1 MMYEAGANVLW
12 LDPGL
17 SPAFLADRRPWIA
30 LEEPSVAVVR
40 RTVNQFFSKD
50 AAWSAKASCK
60 GRLVWPITME
70 AAGLT
75 RVEYSAE
82 YFDSSIRLLGGHTV
96 LYAWYGA
103 MRDALMARD
112 DDMIRMLWECGLT
125 MTPGQGVQDSN
136 KKAMKQTNNNKPP
149 VPAARSGCVKD
160 CRTLSF

>member
-1 MMYEAGANVLW
+1 MACENSLDTTMMCEAGANVLW

-60 GRLVWPITME
+60 GRLAWPITME

-103 MRDALMARD
+103 VRDALMARD
-112 DDMIRMLWECGLT
+112 DDMMRMLWECGLT
-125 MTPGQGVQDSN
+125 MTLQVKGFRFQPRKQSN
-136 KKAMKQTNNNKPP
+136 KQ
-149 VPAARSGCVKD
+149 
-160 CRTLSF
+160 